1 MVNILTD
8 SVELENILRTLQMS
22 AEHEELKTALLN
34 LTQMFNV
41 VPKSLEQTN
50 ADMAVFSMLSHMESD
65 LELQILGLDVL
76 HTFMNNSRSMEFN
89 MRTKQGLLNHVMKL
103 LTDHPSDHRIQARAL
118 ALLCIL
124 LNSETLRNQL
134 VEQKQCARLMDV
146 LLKGIALTLD
156 KPECLLT
163 AMNVLIY
170 ILKEDADLQ
179 GMMTK
184 KYLQL
189 LLQLFKLH
197 PKNAILVKA
206 VFNVLLVMAEDVKTR
221 PLLGLPVLNVIRS
234 QVSLRQRDSSVIVE
248 SFRVLEVLCQT
259 EKVSELLVEGG
270 FLVTV
275 ILPELLTNTEEAVVQ
290 QCGMRILLAT
300 ANHLFPNIKSEEQTY
315 QWLKVIFLAM
325 SRHIANAQIQISC
338 CKVLVK
344 LLENKPEVFP
354 WIGEDANLRQDP
366 IHTLCLGVILMHEK
380 NPELFV
386 AACKAIYYLAAD
398 NETLCKSLMEKNSH
412 MAIIEGLRH
421 HNKNRNVII
430 SACQAVRGLSIF
442 QNEHKQKIAHYDGD
456 LLNLLVVTI
465 NSFVMDAEV
474 QCEIISTVACL
485 ADIDLVRHQC
495 FVFSVHLRVLE
506 AMDNFAGDEY
516 LQEAALELLAVL
528 GGATSGPEILSSIG
542 AVDKII
548 MCMQRFTYNSNI
560 QKKGLWA
567 IQILCH
573 SHLVQSINKCREL
586 ASIIKSTMRNHPHS
600 IVIQKEAIVAMQ
612 VLAERT
618 VDGTIFAESRG
629 GSGSSRVS
637 SVDAA
642 ACRVERLA
650 MSNMAEVLVDQECHE
665 LLFQILEKCTDDHG
679 LHDLA
684 SECLYVIGIEQDLK
698 SRMLL
703 AACSKGFIA
712 GAECLLEVGADVN
725 IGKGM
730 DTPLSLAVKNE
741 NRDLVTL
748 LLKQEVR
755 DVQTSLKLS
764 LQLEYHDISGML
776 LSHIGQDKE
785 TGTVLWSNLNLGN
798 LQPEWILP
806 TLLHRSVVTD
816 ARSSLASQTSK
827 HFVDKIKDSE
837 QRRNRRIQHGLQQGI
852 FSDTGGIMRW
862 NDAELM
868 RHKMFRYHTSAD
880 ELRGVATPRMKT
892 RSISVAWMKRPSTH
906 PRTNSRKHRGKILGR
921 NLRYKSEGDVDSVIG
936 SSSAP
941 PYHIY
946 PATSPPSPTS
956 EPLPVFETPQIHEEA
971 CLEPGCSVC
980 SPPHYLSDTP
990 IYMPSVDEWEDWK
1003 QTTLT
1008 GANIP
1013 FNPADPR
1020 RPLDISTKSLDQ
1032 STLKNR
1038 SRWLRKF
1045 KSKEKYRSFRQ
1056 HSSREEVSSTSGAE
1070 SNNSEA
1076 DTAGLLRVQSASEF
1090 QSTDSEAG
1098 YVYRICSP
1106 GFSADDTDMDTSVED
1121 SKLETHSK
1129 YAVRNLDLTN
1139 NHITSL
1145 DKLMAAG
1152 PELLDR
1158 LSFLEH
1164 VDLSS
1169 NDLIELPEQFFKSLT
1184 KLHTLSISNN
1194 KLKMFPQA
1202 VSFCTNLV
1210 TLDLSSNMLEEI
1222 NFDESDTTLSLMLTE
1237 LYMTKNLIR
1246 KFPLH
1251 LQKAFPR
1258 LTKLDISSNN
1268 ISSLPDKSWHMAEL
1282 RYLDFSHNA
1291 IRGVPDP
1298 FLSECNK
1305 LETLIAVNNGLDV
1318 LPSESVASI
1327 LTRLSTVKLSNNKI
1341 SEKEPFFVPR
1351 FILELPNIR
1360 VVDLSCNGL
1369 TGFPSPGM
1377 WKSAKLKDV
1386 MMSRNNITRIN
1397 LDSAKVWSK
1406 LEKLHLSHNKI
1417 GELPRD
1423 IGQLTSLQSL
1433 DLSYNRPLST
1443 LPDELGRCF
1452 RLWELP
1458 LDGLSLDLDD
1468 ALIRGRVKD
1477 LIIYL
1482 HNRLKR
1488 ARQYYRMKLMVVGY
1502 GGRGK
1507 TSLLQALKKK
1517 IRSSI
1522 IEKPPVTVGVIVD
1535 DWKYERQRNNRTVT
1549 YTLNTWDFAGQ
1560 EDFYSTHQCFL
1571 SNRTLYLVVYDIS
1584 MGTDEI
1590 DKLKPWL
1597 SNIHARA
1604 PNCPVIVVGTHYDLL
1619 PVDERDVIVAE
1630 FEIKLRE
1637 LMQKPG
1643 FPAIS
1648 CFAIVDL
1655 TRETSELEQLRR
1667 KVKDTVDDFKIK
1679 GQPVMGQKV
1688 PASYVQL
1695 GDLLHEEA
1703 KNVETS
1709 FPVIRHSQLLRLI
1722 RSANIDLDE
1731 DEELQQAIRF
1741 LHESGVLLHY
1751 NETTL
1756 QMRDFYF
1763 INPGWLCRMMAQVV
1777 TVPQINPFIDQNGI
1791 MKRSYANM
1799 LFTGKMTSGDS
1810 KFVFPPTLIPQYL
1823 HLLEKF
1829 EIALPRNKEELLI
1842 PSRLPYRRPNI
1853 ELPVGHRQDLVYR
1866 YYVMPYTPIGFW
1878 ARLLTRLIVFSES
1891 KFAEHMLYLQ
1901 ENPVVQ
1907 FWKEGVYVCWS
1918 ADAFFLV
1925 DSYKG
1930 THDEIHMTVPNTTHG
1945 FRLLGF
1951 LVDHADS
1958 LVDEWYPGLTAIDPM
1973 LGRELLEKFAPCPVC
1988 RDQQPFSFRFEDLL
2002 KQSEQNTEI
2011 YCPGHDGM
2019 VELTK
2024 LAPDVMLADIEPH
2037 FHLDLDLFEFKES
2050 PENLCGDGG
2059 FGSVYKAKY
2068 KGKTVAVK
2076 VFGAIGDIHPHK
2088 MLRQEATILRQLNH
2102 PSVIALVAVAVRPVR
2117 LVVMEFAPSKS
2128 LGEVFRSGLHLS
2140 RTLQLKICQQ
2150 VAEGLDYLH
2159 SLIIVYRDMKPDN
2172 VLVFTLAPDALVN
2185 AKIADYGISQFTT
2198 LFGLT
2203 AQEGTPAYRAP
2214 EVVRGET
2221 YSFQADIFSLGI
2233 LMYMVLT
2240 GGMHPFDELEFKSE
2254 IDKAFAE
2261 NLPIPP
2267 ITQRGCPPWPDLEKM
2282 ISECVSQG
2290 PDDRP
2295 TAHSVFV
2302 SLSQAEL
2309 FSLREVLPVSV
2320 GTTVECVASQS
2331 LGSKNVRLWVASGDN
2346 EYMQLTWL
2354 NLLDYQDSTRARGGQ
2369 PLGHNGMGTM
2379 FRDGRVLCMLP
2390 VNTEHILLGTQAGK
2404 IWVFHTGCN
2413 ELVHCTRQLQDSV
2426 LSLYLV
2432 PRNYPGSIFRRGDDP
2447 LILAGLANGKMALYP
2462 LSEILQEPDMDPI
2475 EMKLGET
2482 FEPVRCILR
2491 SPIDRKLIA
2500 SCGTKFVV
2508 METRKGVAVENV
2520 FDTVENSGPASPPIN
2535 SMACGRQLFLAH
2547 RNSVLL
2553 QSWDTARGRHKY
2565 TLNISSSFRLSRKD
2579 GRITSMVLHDSK
2591 TLWVG
2596 TGGGQIV
2603 LVDVNNWTPIIR
2615 THRHTASIRCLLA
2628 VKLRGTVK
2636 YGPSS
2641 STSVI
2646 LSGGLGFR
2654 KRSESDTDR
2663 ENQYGCLG
2671 VWDADFPQMVKQMSD
2686 WAKKRKDLCQ
2696 GTSRHTRSIAL

>member
-1 MVNILTD
+1 N
-8 SVELENILRTLQMS
+8 
-22 AEHEELKTALLN
+22 
-34 LTQMFNV
+34 
-41 VPKSLEQTN
+41 
-50 ADMAVFSMLSHMESD
+50 
-65 LELQILGLDVL
+65 
-76 HTFMNNSRSMEFN
+76 
-89 MRTKQGLLNHVMKL
+89 
-103 LTDHPSDHRIQARAL
+103 
-118 ALLCIL
+118 
-124 LNSETLRNQL
+124 
-134 VEQKQCARLMDV
+134 
-146 LLKGIALTLD
+146 
-156 KPECLLT
+156 
-163 AMNVLIY
+163 
-170 ILKEDADLQ
+170 
-179 GMMTK
+179 
-184 KYLQL
+184 
-189 LLQLFKLH
+189 
-197 PKNAILVKA
+197 
-206 VFNVLLVMAEDVKTR
+206 
-221 PLLGLPVLNVIRS
+221 
-234 QVSLRQRDSSVIVE
+234 
-248 SFRVLEVLCQT
+248 
-259 EKVSELLVEGG
+259 
-270 FLVTV
+270 
-275 ILPELLTNTEEAVVQ
+275 
-290 QCGMRILLAT
+290 
-300 ANHLFPNIKSEEQTY
+300 
-315 QWLKVIFLAM
+315 
-325 SRHIANAQIQISC
+325 
-338 CKVLVK
+338 
-344 LLENKPEVFP
+344 
-354 WIGEDANLRQDP
+354 
-366 IHTLCLGVILMHEK
+366 
-380 NPELFV
+380 
-386 AACKAIYYLAAD
+386 
-398 NETLCKSLMEKNSH
+398 LCKSLMEKNSH
-412 MAIIEGLRH
+412 IAIIEGLRH
-421 HNKNRNVII
+421 HRKNRKVII
-430 SACQAVRGLSIF
+430 SACQAVRGLCIF

-456 LLNLLVVTI
+456 LLNQLVGMI
-465 NSFVMDAEV
+465 NRFVRDGKV
-474 QCEIISTVACL
+474 QCEIISTIACL

-495 FVFSVHLRVLE
+495 FVFSIHLRNLE

-528 GGATSGPEILSSIG
+528 GGATSGPEILCSNG
-542 AVDKII
+542 VVDKII
-548 MCMQRFTYNSNI
+548 MCMKRFTYNSNI

-573 SHLVQSINKCREL
+573 SQLVQSIAKCREL
-586 ASIIKSTMRNHPHS
+586 ASIIRSTMRNHPHS
-600 IVIQKEAIVAMQ
+600 LVIQKEAIVAMQ
-612 VLAERT
+612 ILAERT
-618 VDGTIFAESRG
+618 VDGCEVKETGSSSRG
-629 GSGSSRVS
+629 SNLD
-637 SVDAA
+637 SVA
-642 ACRVERLA
+642 RLEQTGQ

-665 LLFQILEKCTDDHG
+665 LLFQILEKCSDDHG

-712 GAECLLEVGADVN
+712 GAECLIEVGADVN

-730 DTPLSLAVKNE
+730 DTPLSLAVKHKNE
-741 NRDLVTL
+741 ELVRL

-785 TGTVLWSNLNLGN
+785 TGTVLWSSLNLGN
-798 LQPEWILP
+798 LRPEWVLP
-806 TLLHRSVVTD
+806 TLVHSPASNPRNDLT
-816 ARSSLASQTSK
+816 SLTSK
-827 HFVDKIKDSE
+827 RFVAKIKDSE
-837 QRRNRRIQHGLQQGI
+837 QRRNRRLQHGLQQGL
-852 FSDTGGIMRW
+852 FSDSGGGAMRW
-862 NDAELM
+862 QGEELL
-868 RHKMFRYHTSAD
+868 RHRMFRYHTSAD
-880 ELRGVATPRMKT
+880 ELTSLANGTKAKT
-892 RSISVAWMKRPSTH
+892 RHISIAWLKRPSTH
-906 PRTNSRKHRGKILGR
+906 PRINPRRHRSKILGR
-921 NLRYKSEGDVDSVIG
+921 HLRYKSDGDVDSVMG
-936 SSSAP
+936 SSPTHPS
-941 PYHIY
+941 HIF
-946 PATSPPSPTS
+946 PAAVTTSNTTPSSPTAES
-956 EPLPVFETPQIHEEA
+956 LNFFDGLQIHEDA
-971 CLEPGCSVC
+971 CSDPSCTVC
-980 SPPHYLSDTP
+980 SFPPYSSDTP
-990 IYMPSVDEWEDWK
+990 VYMPSVDEWQDWK

-1020 RPLDISTKSLDQ
+1020 RPSDTSIKSSDQ
-1032 STLKNR
+1032 SAIKNR
-1038 SRWLRKF
+1038 SPWLRKF
-1045 KSKEKYRSFRQ
+1045 KSREKHRSFRQ
-1056 HSSREEVSSTSGAE
+1056 SSREEGSS
-1070 SNNSEA
+1070 A
-1076 DTAGLLRVQSASEF
+1076 DSSVELDASVFVRAQSDIQ
-1090 QSTDSEAG
+1090 QSTDSEASCC
-1098 YVYRICSP
+1098 YRVYSP
-1106 GFSADDTDMDTSVED
+1106 GLSALSADDTDMDTSVED
-1121 SKLETHSK
+1121 SKVDVHSK
-1129 YAVRNLDLTN
+1129 YSIRNLDLTN
-1139 NHITSL
+1139 NHISSL
-1145 DKLMAAG
+1145 EDLMSAG
-1152 PELLDR
+1152 PELLHK
-1158 LSFLEH
+1158 LALLEH
-1164 VDLSS
+1164 VDLSN
-1169 NDLIELPEQFFKSLT
+1169 NDLVELPQQFFKSLN
-1184 KLHTLSISNN
+1184 KLHIMSISNN
-1194 KLKMFPQA
+1194 YLKVFPRTVA
-1202 VSFCTNLV
+1202 LCSNLV
-1210 TLDLSSNMLEEI
+1210 TFDISSNLMEELS
-1222 NFDESDTTLSLMLTE
+1222 FDEEDSTLSLTLTE
-1237 LYMTKNLIR
+1237 LYLSKNLIK
-1246 KFPLH
+1246 KFPVN
-1251 LQKAFPR
+1251 LQKVFPR
-1258 LTKLDISSNN
+1258 LTKLDISSNAIN
-1268 ISSLPDKSWHMAEL
+1268 SLPDTSWYMPEL
-1282 RYLDFSHNA
+1282 RYLDLSHNSVRV
-1291 IRGVPDP
+1291 IPDN
-1298 FLSECNK
+1298 FLSECVK
-1305 LETLIAVNNGLDV
+1305 LETLVAVNNSLDV
-1318 LPSESVASI
+1318 LPSESVAAF
-1327 LTRLSTVKLSNNKI
+1327 LTRLSTIKLSNNKI

-1351 FILELPNIR
+1351 FILELPNVR

-1369 TGFPSPGM
+1369 TGFPCPSM
-1377 WKSAKLKDV
+1377 WKSAKLKDL
-1386 MMSRNNITRIN
+1386 MMSRNNIPKIN
-1397 LDSAKVWSK
+1397 LDAAKLWSK

-1417 GELPRD
+1417 AELPRE
-1423 IGQLTSLQSL
+1423 IGQLTSIQSL
-1433 DLSYNRPLST
+1433 DLSHNKPLST
-1443 LPDELGRCF
+1443 LPDELGRCC

-1468 ALIRGRVKD
+1468 ALLRGRVKD

-1517 IRSSI
+1517 IRSNI
-1522 IEKPPVTVGVIVD
+1522 TEKPPVTVGVIVD
-1535 DWKYERQRNNRTVT
+1535 DWKYERQRGNRTVT

-1619 PVDERDVIVAE
+1619 PIDERDSIVAE

-1655 TRETSELEQLRR
+1655 TKETPELEQLRR

-1688 PASYVQL
+1688 PASYVIL

-1731 DEELQQAIRF
+1731 DEELQQAIKF

-1777 TVPQINPFIDQNGI
+1777 TVPQINPFIDQNGM

-1810 KFVFPPTLIPQYL
+1810 KFVFPSTLIPQYL

-1829 EIALPRNKEELLI
+1829 EIALPRNTEELLI

-1853 ELPVGHRQDLVYR
+1853 ELQVGYRQDLVYR

-1891 KFAEHMLYLQ
+1891 KFAENMLYLQ
-1901 ENPVVQ
+1901 ENPLVQ
-1907 FWKEGVYVCWS
+1907 FWKEGIYVFWS
-1918 ADAFFLV
+1918 SDAFFLV

-1973 LGRELLEKFAPCPVC
+1973 LGRELLEKFAPCPLC
-1988 RDQQPFSFRFEDLL
+1988 TDQEPFSFRFEDLL

-2011 YCPGHDGM
+2011 YCPGHQGM
-2019 VELTK
+2019 VDLTK

-2088 MLRQEATILRQLNH
+2088 MLRQEATILRRLNH

-2159 SLIIVYRDMKPDN
+2159 SLIIVYRDLKPDN

-2233 LMYMVLT
+2233 LMYMVLS
-2240 GGMHPFDELEFKSE
+2240 GGLHPFDELEFKSE

-2267 ITQRGCPPWPDLEKM
+2267 ITQRGCPPWPDLEKL
-2282 ISECVSQG
+2282 ISECVSQV
-2290 PDDRP
+2290 PDYRP
-2295 TAHSVFV
+2295 TAHEVFLH
-2302 SLSQAEL
+2302 LSQAEL

-2331 LGSKNVRLWVASGDN
+2331 LGSKNIRLWVASGDN
-2346 EYMQLTWL
+2346 EYMQLSWL
-2354 NLLDYQDSTRARGGQ
+2354 NLLDYQDSSLNTAARGQ

-2390 VNTEHILLGTQAGK
+2390 VNAKHILLGTQAGK
-2404 IWVFHTGCN
+2404 IWVFHTGSN

-2432 PRNYPGSIFRRGDDP
+2432 PSRSDDP
-2447 LILAGLANGKMALYP
+2447 LVLAGLANGKMALYP
-2462 LSEILQEPDMDPI
+2462 TSELLQGPDMDPI
-2475 EMKLGET
+2475 EMKLGES

-2491 SPIDRKLIA
+2491 SSLDRKLIA
-2500 SCGTKFVV
+2500 SCGTKVVV
-2508 METRKGVAVENV
+2508 METRTGVAVENV

-2553 QSWDTARGRHKY
+2553 QSWDTSRGRHKY
-2565 TLNISSSFRLSRKD
+2565 TLNISTSFHLSRKD
-2579 GRITSMVLHDSK
+2579 GRITSMVLHDAK

-2603 LVDVNNWTPIIR
+2603 LVDVNNWSPITL

-2636 YGPSS
+2636 YGPST

-2654 KRSESDTDR
+2654 KRSECDTDR
-2663 ENQYGCLG
+2663 ENQYGCIG

-2696 GTSRHTRSIAL
+2696 NTPHHTRSIAL